1 MPAAQGGTPPRPLQ
15 VLLVS
20 DSPADLVEVHPRTEP
35 LPNASLRASCR

>member
-20 DSPADLVEVHPRTEP
+20 DSPADLAEV
-35 LPNASLRASCR
+35 ALRHCAPSQCFT